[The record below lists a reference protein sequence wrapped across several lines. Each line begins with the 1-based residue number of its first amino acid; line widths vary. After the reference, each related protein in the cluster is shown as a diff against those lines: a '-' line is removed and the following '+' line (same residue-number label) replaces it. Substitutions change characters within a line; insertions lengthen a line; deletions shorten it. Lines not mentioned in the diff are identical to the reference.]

1 MKDLQVTEES
11 IEKFRDSLFVKGKS
25 SLTVKSYCAD
35 MTGFLRW
42 AATKSGLE
50 AKDFEVVAATYL
62 NETRATAKPKTTLR
76 RLTSL
81 RSYAASNG
89 VDVLKDYIA
98 PKPGKPQPHPIS
110 EGIDGGRKMIQY
122 AATRETKALVT
133 ILFLVGARI
142 SEARSLTTDSFNL
155 HERTITIR
163 GKGDKTRTVP
173 MSNEAWETIADAYLR
188 AMKDGKPLVN
198 MNDSC
203 ARAHVTR
210 IAKRA
215 GISRRVSSHD
225 GRATFATGAL
235 DGGANVRVVQELL
248 GHSSLESTQVYTGVT
263 MKSMREAVNF

>member
-1 MKDLQVTEES
+1 MKDILVTPES
-11 IEKFRDSLFVKGKS
+11 IEKFRDSLYVRGKS
-25 SLTVKSYCAD
+25 SLTVKCYAAD
-35 MTGFLRW
+35 MTGFLQW
-42 AATKSGLE
+42 TATRSDLQ
-50 AKDFEVVAATYL
+50 AKDFEVAAATYL
-62 NETRATAKPKTTLR
+62 NEMRSAVKPKTTLR

-81 RSYAASNG
+81 RAFAKFNG
-89 VDVLKDYIA
+89 VDALEDYQA
-98 PKPGKPQPHPIS
+98 PKPGKPQPHPIP
-110 EGIDGGRKMIQY
+110 EGIDGGRKMVQY
-122 AATRETKALVT
+122 AATRETKALIA
-133 ILFLVGARI
+133 ILFLVGARV
-142 SEARSLTTDSFNL
+142 SEARSLTTESFNL

-173 MSNEAWETIADAYLR
+173 MSLEAWEAIADAYLR

-215 GISRRVSSHD
+215 GMSRHVTSHD
-225 GRATFATGAL
+225 GRATFATGVL

-248 GHSSLESTQVYTGVT
+248 GHSSLESTQIYTGVT